1 MSGKLPGQQFDI
13 GDRVVYQGEAPSPGT
28 VKAVRETLAGRYY
41 QVDWDDGQGSDI
53 EYGEDELRA
62 E

>member
-41 QVDWDDGQGSDI
+41 QVDWDDGQG
-53 EYGEDELRA
+53 
-62 E
+62 